1 MVTISRPRV
10 VRPQPGGYCPHRLPA
25 TRQDHT
31 VAPDRRDE
39 GGDKHVRLKKAVA
52 AFAAGAAVL
61 GTAAACGGGSD
72 NPSTAGGA
80 KQGGRLI
87 YGFETAFMENLF
99 QLVAAGNSV
108 AIGYMLIRVTASPTR
123 YNSKFEVVPD
133 TDLLT
138 GMPTSE
144 MKGGKQVVTYKINPN
159 AVWGDKAPIVADD
172 FEFSWNLQKSSDPAK
187 GGCPDLL
194 STTGFDQIE
203 SVEGA
208 DNGKTVT
215 VTYAKPFADWQG
227 AFNSGLFPKSM
238 DKGSPAANCAMVKA
252 GWPVAD
258 GVPLAATAGP
268 WQITKANVDVAK
280 QTVTLTPNPNYW
292 GAKPR
297 LDALIYKQ
305 IGSEASVNVKS
316 MKSGE
321 IDMIYPQPQRDLV
334 KNIGDLAPAVTSKI
348 SFGLSFEHMDFN
360 TRVPGLDDVN
370 VRKAIATA
378 IDRPKVVQSTV
389 AAFDN
394 RAKVLDNHFYVNNQ
408 PQYKPNSGGLYDTG
422 DVAKA
427 KQMLETAGYK
437 LGPDGIYA
445 KGSTKLSFDM
455 MTTVQNP
462 TRLSTIQVIASQL
475 KEAGVEI
482 KTDLNPDIFA
492 GAEKPKSLEAGGH
505 QIALFAWVSSPLVS
519 GNISI
524 YKSVVGDAQG
534 QNYAH
539 CNIPKVDE
547 QLALLAVET
556 DPQKQADLANAAD
569 TALWEQMCTLPL
581 YQKPVFL
588 AFNSKFDKVDENATQ
603 AGPLWDSEVFGLK

>member
-1 MVTISRPRV
+1 
-10 VRPQPGGYCPHRLPA
+10 
-25 TRQDHT
+25 
-31 VAPDRRDE
+31 
-39 GGDKHVRLKKAVA
+39 VRLKKGVA

-61 GTAAACGGGSD
+61 GTAAACGGSSD
-72 NPSTAGGA
+72 TPSTGGGA

-87 YGFETAFMENLF
+87 YGYETASPENLF
-99 QLVAAGNSV
+99 QLIAAGNSV
-108 AIGYMLIRVTASPTR
+108 AIGYMLVRVTPSPTR
-123 YNSKFEVVPD
+123 YTPDFKVVAD

-144 MKGGKQVVTYKINPN
+144 MKNGKQVVTYKLNPN

-172 FEFSWNLQKSSDPAK
+172 FAFSWKIQKSSIAAK
-187 GGCPDLL
+187 DGCPDLL
-194 STTGFDQIE
+194 STTGYDQVE

-215 VTYAKPFADWQG
+215 VTYAKPYSDWQG
-227 AFNSGLFPKSM
+227 LFNSGLFPKSM
-238 DKGSPAANCAMVKA
+238 DKGSPVENCKMIKA
-252 GWPVAD
+252 GWPVAE

-280 QTVTLTPNPNYW
+280 QVITLTPNPNYW
-292 GAKPR
+292 GTKPK
-297 LDALIYKQ
+297 LDALIYQ
-305 IGSEASVNVKS
+305 HIGSEAGVNVKAL
-316 MKSGE
+316 KSGE
-321 IDMIYPQPQRDLV
+321 IDMAYPQPQVDLV
-334 KNIGDLAPAVTSKI
+334 KNVGDLAPAVTSKI

-378 IDRPKVVQSTV
+378 LDRPKVVQSTV

-394 RAKVLDNHFYVNNQ
+394 RAKVLNNRFFVTNQ
-408 PQYKPNSGGLYDTG
+408 PQYKDNSGGKYDTG

-427 KQMLETAGYK
+427 KTMLETAGYK
-437 LGPDGIYA
+437 LGTDGIYA

-455 MTTVQNP
+455 MTTTQNLL
-462 TRLSTIQVIASQL
+462 RENTIDVVASQL
-475 KEAGVEI
+475 KEAGIEI
-482 KTDLNPDIFA
+482 KKDLNPDIFNDA
-492 GAEKPKSLEAGGH
+492 TKPKSLEAGGF
-505 QIALFAWVSSPLVS
+505 QIALFAWVSSPFTS

-534 QNYAH
+534 QNYSH
-539 CNIPKVDE
+539 CNDPKVDE

-556 DPQKQADLANAAD
+556 DPQKQADEANAAD
-569 TALWEQMCTLPL
+569 TALWDQMCTIPL

-588 AFNSKFDKVDENATQ
+588 AYNSKFIGIDENATN
-603 AGPLWDSEVFGLK
+603 AGPLWNSETFGLK